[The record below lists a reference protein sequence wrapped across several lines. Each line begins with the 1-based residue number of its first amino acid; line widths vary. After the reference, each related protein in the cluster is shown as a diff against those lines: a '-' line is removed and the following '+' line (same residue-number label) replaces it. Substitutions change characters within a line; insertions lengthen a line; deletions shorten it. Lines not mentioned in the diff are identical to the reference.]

1 MFCSLANKNVRENCF
16 AKIQKTP
23 LKLIQG
29 LFLWHNSGKDRRELK
44 LSIFQSF
51 NFPIIHLMWK
61 NYLKVSFRNLKKR
74 KLYTGINLLG
84 LTIALVSFFM
94 ISMYIHHEWSYDRMY
109 SDADRIYK
117 FNQEFVSGGEKQ
129 LVGTTPS
136 SLVPT
141 LIEEFPEVETGTLV
155 FDLSIFSSVMVN
167 AGEGNQEES
176 RFAFVD
182 ENFHKVFDFEIIAGQ
197 KGNLLNEPN
206 QMVLTESTAKRY
218 FGSAQNAEGKS
229 LKINDQEYLV
239 TGVMENF
246 PNNSHLDFDFLASF
260 KTHRHGKN
268 PEWSPSNY
276 YSYVKLRPDADLAQ
290 FKSKLPQ
297 MVEKYLGEEQKEYS
311 FQTAFYTQPVTNIH
325 LGDQTLSTV
334 KPGTDVKYLYI
345 FGIVAILLIAIGIIN
360 YVNLATAEATERNKE
375 VGLRKV
381 MGADRLQLF
390 GQFVSESLILTAGAA
405 VLSLLIIYLVAPQFA
420 KLGGVPL
427 DLTLLFSVSGIL
439 VLAGL
444 VLTVGFLSGLYPSVI
459 LSGLEPIKAL
469 GNKVKIGGGA
479 WVRKS
484 LVVFQFFV
492 SIGLLISTFVVKTQL
507 DYMQEVNLGYQRE
520 HVVALPYHY
529 NLRNSIETVKQEM
542 LRSGAAESI
551 AVAADM
557 PIHIKASYSIFPGG
571 DNQAE
576 FMITGYSV
584 DKDLVNT
591 IGLEVLTGDNFNSL
605 DLSRS
610 TAYDSALDFPIILN
624 EAALNKLG
632 WTPEEALGKKLNY
645 GGSFAYVKGVVK
657 NFYFNSLHHQVGP
670 LAIFIDPA
678 EANVL
683 LIKIPVGNPAEHLAT
698 LEATWKELVPNRP
711 FNYKFV
717 DQEYA
722 QLYRSEERVGEIFGL
737 FSGIAIFIA
746 GMGLFGLV
754 SYVALRRT
762 REISIRKVLGAT
774 QSDVIAVLSADFF
787 RLLAISAVLAIGFG
801 IWFTDSWLSAFANKA
816 SVSVWPY
823 LTAIGIVLVLALI
836 TIAYRSWKVFSINP
850 SKTLKSE

>member
-1 MFCSLANKNVRENCF
+1 
-16 AKIQKTP
+16 
-23 LKLIQG
+23 
-29 LFLWHNSGKDRRELK
+29 
-44 LSIFQSF
+44 
-51 NFPIIHLMWK
+51 MWK

-74 KLYTGINLLG
+74 KLYSGINLLG
-84 LTIALVSFFM
+84 LTIALVSFFV
-94 ISMYIHHEWSYDRMY
+94 ISLYIHHEWSYDRMY
-109 SDADRIYK
+109 SNADRIYK

-182 ENFHKVFDFEIIAGQ
+182 ENFYQVFDFKIIAGQ
-197 KGNLLNEPN
+197 RASLLNNPN
-206 QMVLTESTAKRY
+206 QLVLTESTAKRY

-246 PNNSHLDFDFLASF
+246 PSNSHLDFDFLASF

-276 YSYVKLRPDADLAQ
+276 YSYVKLRADADLEQ
-290 FKSKLPQ
+290 FKAKLPK
-297 MVEKYLGEEQKEYS
+297 MVEKYLGEAQKENG
-311 FQTAFYTQPVTNIH
+311 FETAFYAQPVTKIH
-325 LGDQTLSTV
+325 LGDQSLSSV
-334 KPGTDVKYLYI
+334 KPGTDIRYLYI
-345 FGIVAILLIAIGIIN
+345 FGLVALLLIAIGIIN

-427 DLTLLFSVSGIL
+427 DLTLLFSVPGIL
-439 VLAGL
+439 ALAGL

-507 DYMQEVNLGYQRE
+507 DYMQEVNLGYQKE
-520 HVVALPYHY
+520 QVVALPYHY
-529 NLRNSIETVKQEM
+529 NMRKSIETLKQEM
-542 LRSGAAESI
+542 LRTGAVESI
-551 AVAADM
+551 ALASDM
-557 PIHIKASYSIFPGG
+557 PIFIKAGYRIFPGG
-571 DNQAE
+571 DNQNE

-584 DKDLVNT
+584 DKDLVKT
-591 IGLEVLTGDNFNSL
+591 IGLEILEGENFL
-605 DLSRS
+605 DTDLSR
-610 TAYDSALDFPIILN
+610 TMAYDSSMEYPVILN
-624 EAALNKLG
+624 ESALQQLG
-632 WTPEEALGKKLNY
+632 WNAGEAIGRKVNF
-645 GGSFAYVKGVVK
+645 GGGMAHVKGVVK
-657 NFYFNSLHHQVGP
+657 NFYFNSLHHGVGP
-670 LAIFIDPA
+670 LAIFIDP
-678 EANVL
+678 EQANVL
-683 LIKIPVGNPAEHLAT
+683 LLRLPAGNPAVHLAR
-698 LEATWKELVPNRP
+698 LEQTWKEMAPDRP

-722 QLYRSEERVGEIFGL
+722 QLYRSEERVGAVFGL

-746 GMGLFGLV
+746 CMGLFGLV

-774 QSDVIAVLSADFF
+774 QHDVLSVLSADFF
-787 RLLAISAVLAIGFG
+787 RLLGLAAGLAIGFG
-801 IWFTDSWLSAFANKA
+801 LWFTDAWLAAFANKA
-816 SVSVWPY
+816 SIGIWPY
-823 LTAIGIVLVLALI
+823 LYAVLIVLLLALI
-836 TIAYRSWKVFSINP
+836 TIGYRSWKVYTLNP